1 MIKWNQVKKVYN
13 EQNDFWIKVPKDQEL
28 YSDESINNKFENVDC
43 YEFFFK
49 NFTKEQILDLVT
61 ESTDETDAKTT
72 VKKQIDRFITN
83 ILDWKNVKVK
93 DLVQGYDKDDD
104 LEFDR
109 EAFDELLANKLWIAF
124 VTIKEVNRIIAERRN
139 KVEEQKKT

>member
-1 MIKWNQVKKVYN
+1 MKKWNQVKTVYN
-13 EQNDFWIKVPKDQEL
+13 EQNDFWIKVPKTQEE
-28 YSDESINNKFENVDC
+28 YTDESIDKNFEGLDC

-61 ESTDETDAKTT
+61 ESNEDTKST
-72 VKKQIDRFITN
+72 VKKQVDRFIAN
-83 ILDWKNVKVK
+83 IQNWKNVKVK
-93 DLVQGYDKDDD
+93 DLVNGYEEEDL

-124 VTIKEVNRIIAERRN
+124 VTIKEVNRIIAKRRD
-139 KVEEQKKT
+139 KLEEQKKT

>member
-28 YSDESINNKFENVDC
+28 YSDEAINNKFEGVDC

-93 DLVQGYDKDDD
+93 DLVPGYDKDDD